1 MGLFLKGKNQDER
14 PSCPFTELNLIE
26 MYENVLRSGNP
37 LSQKLQFER
46 DPAVHV
52 AAAPYTMQSRIKVQL
67 GTLIIVK
74 TS

>member
-52 AAAPYTMQSRIKVQL
+52 AAPCTMQSRIKVQL

-74 TS
+74 TR